1 MACSS
6 RSPGVRK
13 GSRRKRASSAFSLRI
28 MRRPGFILL
37 AFLLAGAPAQGE
49 ERSTRVAVGTL
60 QMTGWGAAQPIPR
73 ARALI
78 DAARRGAGAKQIHI
92 SVGTLQMTGR
102 GQASHP

>member
-1 MACSS
+1 
-6 RSPGVRK
+6 
-13 GSRRKRASSAFSLRI
+13 

-49 ERSTRVAVGTL
+49 ERSTRVSVGTL
-60 QMTGWGAAQPIPR
+60 QMTGWGAAQPPIP
-73 ARALI
+73 RALI
-78 DAARRGAGAKQIHI
+78 DAARRGAGAKQIPI